1 MLILDTELT
10 VDGRAE
16 ALWGV
21 WTDVERWAEWDPH
34 EEEAHIHGRFET
46 GATGFSKPRGA
57 PPGEFTVVEAREP
70 LRWVTRSGL
79 PVGSLIFEHTIDP
92 VDDSKCRLRLRATA
106 QGPMGVVVRI
116 GWGRAMRA
124 DAVLTLAA
132 LGQRATTLAR

>member
-70 LRWVTRSGL
+70 LRWVTGLVCPSGPSPSNTRSTPL
-79 PVGSLIFEHTIDP
+79 TIRSAAFVCGRQPRDRWAWWCA
-92 VDDSKCRLRLRATA
+92 S
-106 QGPMGVVVRI
+106 GGVARC
-116 GWGRAMRA
+116 GRTRF
-124 DAVLTLAA
+124 
-132 LGQRATTLAR
+132 